1 MGNDT
6 SSSVDEVNWGYFWAS
21 LAVWFIMPLP
31 YAFVALAFQDGD
43 GEWATPCGNIEIF
56 PTWNCLKDK
65 TLLPLLPLHY
75 LIHCFRAYTISVFMV
90 YLWIPGMDIYWGL
103 QNLFCQKSY
112 KEGQNELDAEF
123 GQGNGHAGL
132 IGYKLFEQLGE
143 ALPQFVIAVTFYANN
158 AHWLPPGD
166 LHFGIFTMVMSTGS
180 IVMGV
185 SRGCWTCYRDKWLDD
200 WMENMNL

>member
-1 MGNDT
+1 MKCARKYFDYSVISLQAMGNGT

-65 TLLPLLPLHY
+65 TLLPLHY

-90 YLWIPGMDIYWGL
+90 YLWIPGMDIHWG
-103 QNLFCQKSY
+103 FQKLY
-112 KEGQNELDAEF
+112 
-123 GQGNGHAGL
+123 
-132 IGYKLFEQLGE
+132 
-143 ALPQFVIAVTFYANN
+143 
-158 AHWLPPGD
+158 
-166 LHFGIFTMVMSTGS
+166 
-180 IVMGV
+180 
-185 SRGCWTCYRDKWLDD
+185 
-200 WMENMNL
+200 